1 MFSVVVVMLASQVAV
16 PPDWSCDRELFGDGV
31 CDCGCTADDID
42 CTSDL
47 AVDCERDNCGDVL
60 EPRDGDPKAC
70 GRGREPRTVASPGV
84 AGGCGGGESLALLFP
99 LLLRRRR
106 R

>member
-1 MFSVVVVMLASQVAV
+1 MLFVVVVGMLSAQVAV
-16 PPDWSCDRELFGDGV
+16 PQDWSCDREFFGDGV
-31 CDCGCTADDID
+31 CDCGCTSDDID

-47 AVDCERDNCGDVL
+47 AADCDRDNCGDL

-70 GRGREPRTVASPGV
+70 GEEPEEVDGESAGCPG
-84 AGGCGGGESLALLFP
+84 GSLALVFP